1 MRSALFL
8 AFERAGKSILAKIP
22 IIAITTSSSINV
34 NARAPGL
41 RAQIMALRLVDDA
54 PGRKERKRRR
64 VRSEVAVRAL
74 VRTAGGPPPACAAEA
89 DSWCCRKNASAWR
102 RPAVRHRF
110 LKAAIA
116 FCFQFGHSRWWLL
129 TRTLSRI
136 VPREPDPAL
145 RSHPHRPMSLFVD
158 YKKRS
163 LQIAVW
169 LQGFN

>member
-102 RPAVRHRF
+102 RPA
-110 LKAAIA
+110 AALPGGGRA
-116 FCFQFGHSRWWLL
+116 GLH
-129 TRTLSRI
+129 T
-136 VPREPDPAL
+136 
-145 RSHPHRPMSLFVD
+145 
-158 YKKRS
+158 
-163 LQIAVW
+163 VW
-169 LQGFN
+169 LRPAAAGPEAPRSKLSVADRWAFQGSEMTR